1 MIHPTI
7 DSLRVGE
14 HPLVCQLMKGIINK
28 KPPLP
33 RYTQTWK
40 VHQVTSYLEGLGA
53 NSELSLKQ
61 LSGKLVVL
69 LALTS
74 AERGSELAAHDL
86 RFRCFYPEGVSFTLP
101 QLTKNHILGILLK
114 LHFMPLYLLMLDCA
128 LLNV

>member
-14 HPLVCQLMKGIINK
+14 HPLVCQLMKGIFNK

-40 VHQVTSYLEGLGA
+40 VHQVTSYLQGLGD
-53 NSELSLKQ
+53 NSEFSLKQ

-74 AERGSELAAHDL
+74 AGRGSELAAD
-86 RFRCFYPEGVSFTLP
+86 SDIFTL
-101 QLTKNHILGILLK
+101 KGFLL
-114 LHFMPLYLLMLDCA
+114 LFP
-128 LLNV
+128 N